1 MTATAI
7 SLMLCK
13 IEVILN
19 LFSDFVVDLGLLDY
33 CIHQSSKVILG
44 RYSIYC
50 TPFIYFIYSIY
61 REKEAQLLLS
71 LRH

>member
-13 IEVILN
+13 IEMILN

-50 TPFIYFIYSIY
+50 TPFIYLIY